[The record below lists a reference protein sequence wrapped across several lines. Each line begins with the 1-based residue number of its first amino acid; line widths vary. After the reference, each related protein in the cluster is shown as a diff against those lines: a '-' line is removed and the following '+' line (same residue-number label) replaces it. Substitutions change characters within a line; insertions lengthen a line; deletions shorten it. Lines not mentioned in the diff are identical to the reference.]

1 MEGPSPTRVPVVVLE
16 DETADPRKFEGEASF
31 SRGWLKR
38 GLLGTLLV
46 LASLAS
52 LTFAV
57 LVRWRWGIGRHAGPL
72 TSALLCGLP
81 AIVTALLL
89 FFDRKRP
96 EEERSLPVAAAVA
109 TALVVLFA
117 FYLLSRSPFYRY
129 R

>member
-81 AIVTALLL
+81 AIVTGLLL
-89 FFDRKRP
+89 FFDRKRA

-109 TALVVLFA
+109 TSLVVLFA
-117 FYLLSRSPFYRY
+117 FYMLSRSPFYRY